1 MISVGEACLLGAVQG
16 LTEFLPVSSDG
27 HLALTQQFLT
37 PMPADQ
43 KLAIDVALHAGT
55 LVALIIYFW
64 GDLWGMARELVRPKR
79 VGRPSSWLRG
89 WIWLLIL
96 GTIPAAI
103 AGLATRDLVADT
115 YDSLWMIGAGFLAT
129 GTLVF
134 LATCVRG
141 ALRTEETLDR
151 RDALTIGIFQVA
163 ALLPGVSRSGSTIA
177 AALFRRIRPDVAAR
191 FSFLLGIPV
200 VGGAVVLEAP
210 KALALGPEAY
220 TPLAAGIAVAL
231 VTGLLAIW
239 TLMRA
244 VASGKLH
251 WFAYYT
257 WALGLCVLVG
267 AAVS

>member
-27 HLALTQQFLT
+27 HLALVQQFLT

-43 KLAIDVALHAGT
+43 KLAVDVALHAGT
-55 LVALIIYFW
+55 LVALIVYFW
-64 GDLWGMARELVRPKR
+64 GDLWGMARELLAPRR
-79 VGRPSSWLRG
+79 AGRPGSWLRG
-89 WIWLLIL
+89 WIWLLIV
-96 GTIPAAI
+96 GTIPAVI
-103 AGLATRDLVADT
+103 VGLALRDLVADT
-115 YDSLWMIGAGFLAT
+115 YDSLWIIGAGFLVT

-134 LATCVRG
+134 LASCVRG
-141 ALRTEETLDR
+141 ALRTEETLNR
-151 RDALTIGIFQVA
+151 GDALLIGLFQVG

-177 AALFRRIRPDVAAR
+177 AGLFRRIRPDVAAR

-200 VGGAVVLEAP
+200 VGGAVVLEGP
-210 KALALGPEAY
+210 KALALGPDAY

-231 VTGLLAIW
+231 VTGIAAIW
-239 TLMRA
+239 TVMRA
-244 VASGKLH
+244 VAGGKLH

-257 WALGLCVLVG
+257 WTLGLCVLVG

>member
-27 HLALTQQFLT
+27 HLALVQQFLT

-43 KLAIDVALHAGT
+43 KLAVDVALHAGT
-55 LVALIIYFW
+55 LVALIVYFW
-64 GDLWGMARELVRPKR
+64 GDLWGMARELVARKR
-79 VGRPSSWLRG
+79 GGWLRG
-89 WIWLLIL
+89 WIWLLVI
-96 GTIPAAI
+96 GTIPAVI
-103 AGLATRDLVADT
+103 AGLSLRDLVADT
-115 YDSLWMIGAGFLAT
+115 YDSLWIIGAGFLVT

-134 LATCVRG
+134 LASCVRG

-151 RDALTIGIFQVA
+151 GDALMIGLFQVA

-200 VGGAVVLEAP
+200 VGGAVVLEGP

-220 TPLAAGIAVAL
+220 TPLAAGILVAL
-231 VTGLLAIW
+231 VTGIIAIW
-239 TLMRA
+239 TVLRA

-257 WALGLCVLVG
+257 WTLGLCVLVG

>member
-64 GDLWGMARELVRPKR
+64 ADLWGMARELLEPRR
-79 VGRPSSWLRG
+79 SGWLRS
-89 WIWLLIL
+89 WVWLVGV

-103 AGLATRDLVADT
+103 VGLTLRDFVADT
-115 YDSLWMIGAGFLAT
+115 YDSLWVIGGGFLVT

-134 LATCVRG
+134 LGSCVRG
-141 ALRTEETLDR
+141 ALRSEETLDR
-151 RDALTIGIFQVA
+151 RDAIMIGVFQVS

-191 FSFLLGIPV
+191 FSFLLGIPAIA
-200 VGGAVVLEAP
+200 GAVVLEGP

-220 TPLAAGIAVAL
+220 TPLAAGILVAL
-231 VTGLLAIW
+231 ITGLVAIW
-239 TLMRA
+239 LVMRA
-244 VASGKLH
+244 VASGRLH

-257 WALGLCVLVG
+257 WTLGVAVLLG
-267 AAVS
+267 AALS

>member
-43 KLAIDVALHAGT
+43 KLAVDVALHAGT

-64 GDLWGMARELVRPKR
+64 ADLWGMARELFAPRR
-79 VGRPSSWLRG
+79 GGWLRG
-89 WIWLLIL
+89 WIWLLIV
-96 GTIPAAI
+96 GTVPAAV
-103 AGLATRDLVADT
+103 AGLLLRDLVADT
-115 YDSLWMIGAGFLAT
+115 YDSLWIIGAGFLVT

-134 LATCVRG
+134 LGSCVRG

-151 RDALTIGIFQVA
+151 GDAIMIGLFQVA

-177 AALFRRIRPDVAAR
+177 AGLFRRIRPDVAAR

-200 VGGAVVLEAP
+200 VGGAVVLEGP
-210 KALALGPEAY
+210 KALALGPDAY
-220 TPLAAGIAVAL
+220 TPLAAGIVVAL
-231 VTGLLAIW
+231 VTGLAAIW

-244 VASGKLH
+244 VASGRLH

-257 WALGLCVLVG
+257 WALGTVVLLG

>member
-43 KLAIDVALHAGT
+43 KLAVDVALHAGT

-64 GDLWGMARELVRPKR
+64 TDLWGMARELFTPRR
-79 VGRPSSWLRG
+79 GGWLRG
-89 WIWLLIL
+89 WIWLLII
-96 GTIPAAI
+96 GTVPAAV
-103 AGLATRDLVADT
+103 AGLLLRDLVADT
-115 YDSLWMIGAGFLAT
+115 YDSLWIIGAGFLVT

-134 LATCVRG
+134 LGSCVRG

-151 RDALTIGIFQVA
+151 GDAIMIGLFQVA

-177 AALFRRIRPDVAAR
+177 AGLFRRIRPDVAAR

-200 VGGAVVLEAP
+200 VGGAVVLEGP
-210 KALALGPEAY
+210 KAFALGPDAY
-220 TPLAAGIAVAL
+220 TPLAAGIIVAL
-231 VTGLLAIW
+231 VTGLAAIW

-244 VASGKLH
+244 VASGRLH

-257 WALGLCVLVG
+257 WALGTVVLLG